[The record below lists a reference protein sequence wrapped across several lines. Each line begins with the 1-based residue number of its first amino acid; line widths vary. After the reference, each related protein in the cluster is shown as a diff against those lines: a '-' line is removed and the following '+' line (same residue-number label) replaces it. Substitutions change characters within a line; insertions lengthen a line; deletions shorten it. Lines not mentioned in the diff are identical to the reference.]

1 MSFPTILENIW
12 LGEGLQNK
20 KQYLT
25 KTLFFFFNFLQSK
38 IIFNII
44 DMVYY
49 TISNPHSVF
58 LHDSFQ
64 N

>member
-20 KQYLT
+20 KQYFK

-38 IIFNII
+38 RIFNIL
-44 DMVYY
+44 DKVYY
-49 TISNPHSVF
+49 TISNHHSVF